1 MDYAQQLAFF
11 ANILEQKR
19 LVTALEGNASMI
31 DRNAGLTYIT
41 PSGRMKL
48 LLQKEDISVMGE
60 NGTQVGGRGKR
71 SSEYLLHEAVYRT
84 RPDVNAVVHCHCPYL
99 TAYALRYQDFIV
111 PENCSLHAVFR
122 RFVCL
127 PYGKNGT
134 HEIHRQPSLSA
145 RRTRRCMREQFHGK
159 LYRAAGSSGG
169 AGKDTVAGG
178 ADLGICRGRCQHRPV
193 RRLRPR
199 RRFS

>member
-31 DRNAGLTYIT
+31 DREAGLTYIT

-48 LLQKEDISVMGE
+48 LLQKEDISVMDESGA
-60 NGTQVGGRGKR
+60 QVGGRGRR
-71 SSEYLLHEAVYRT
+71 SSEYLLHEAVYRA

-111 PENCSLHAVFR
+111 PEGCSLHAVFQ

-134 HEIHRQPSLSA
+134 HEIHRGIENALAQCPVCLLGGHGAVSVSGTLEDAAALLCAAENTAKALWVA
-145 RRTRRCMREQFHGK
+145 RMMG
-159 LYRAAGSSGG
+159 
-169 AGKDTVAGG
+169 
-178 ADLGICRGRCQHRPV
+178 
-193 RRLRPR
+193 
-199 RRFS
+199 

>member
-19 LVTALEGNASMI
+19 LVTALEGNASII
-31 DRNAGLTYIT
+31 DRETGLTYIT

-48 LLQKEDISVMGE
+48 LLQREDISIMDESGA
-60 NGTQVGGRGKR
+60 QIGGRGKR
-71 SSEYLLHEAVYRT
+71 SSEYLLHEAVYRA

-99 TAYALRYQDFIV
+99 TAYALRYRDFIV
-111 PENCSLHAVFR
+111 PEDCSLHVVFQ

-134 HEIHRQPSLSA
+134 HEIHKGHRGRAGAQPALLA
-145 RRTRRCMREQFHGK
+145 RRTRRCMCERFHGK
-159 LYRAAGSSGG
+159 LHRSAGSGG
-169 AGKDTVAGG
+169 RAGEDAVGG
-178 ADLGICRGRCQHRPV
+178 EADLK
-193 RRLRPR
+193 
-199 RRFS
+199 FSA

>member
-31 DRNAGLTYIT
+31 DREAGLTYIT

-48 LLQKEDISVMGE
+48 LLQKEDISVMDESGA
-60 NGTQVGGRGKR
+60 QVGGRGRR
-71 SSEYLLHEAVYRT
+71 SSEYLLHEAVYRA

-111 PENCSLHAVFR
+111 PEGCSLHAVFQ

-134 HEIHRQPSLSA
+134 HEIHRGI
-145 RRTRRCMREQFHGK
+145 E
-159 LYRAAGSSGG
+159 AALEHSPVW
-169 AGKDTVAGG
+169 VAKQ
-178 ADLGICRGRCQHRPV
+178 I
-193 RRLRPR
+193 
-199 RRFS
+199 

>member
-31 DRNAGLTYIT
+31 DREAGLTYIT

-48 LLQKEDISVMGE
+48 LLQKDDISVMDESGA
-60 NGTQVGGRGKR
+60 QVGGRGRR
-71 SSEYLLHEAVYRT
+71 SSEYLLHEAVYRA

-111 PENCSLHAVFR
+111 PEDCSL
-122 RFVCL
+122 CTL
-127 PYGKNGT
+127 
-134 HEIHRQPSLSA
+134 
-145 RRTRRCMREQFHGK
+145 C
-159 LYRAAGSSGG
+159 SSGSCACPTARTERMRSTG
-169 AGKDTVAGG
+169 A
-178 ADLGICRGRCQHRPV
+178 
-193 RRLRPR
+193 LRPR
-199 RRFS
+199 WSTVRSACLADTALCA

>member
-1 MDYAQQLAFF
+1 MDYSQQLAFF

-19 LVTALEGNASMI
+19 LVTALEGNASII
-31 DRNAGLTYIT
+31 DRETGLTYIT

-48 LLQKEDISVMGE
+48 LLQREDISVMDESGA
-60 NGTQVGGRGKR
+60 QIGGRGKR
-71 SSEYLLHEAVYRT
+71 SSEYLLHEAVYRA

-111 PENCSLHAVFR
+111 PEDCSLHVVFQ

-134 HEIHRQPSLSA
+134 HEIHKGIEAALAHSPLCLLGGHGVVCVSA
-145 RRTRRCMREQFHGK
+145 SMESCIGLLE
-159 LYRAAGSSGG
+159 AAEGL
-169 AGKDTVAGG
+169 AKTLWVAKQ
-178 ADLGICRGRCQHRPV
+178 I
-193 RRLRPR
+193 
-199 RRFS
+199 

>member
-60 NGTQVGGRGKR
+60 NGTQVGGRGSGR
-71 SSEYLLHEAVYRT
+71 ANICCT
-84 RPDVNAVVHCHCPYL
+84 RPSTGHV
-99 TAYALRYQDFIV
+99 
-111 PENCSLHAVFR
+111 
-122 RFVCL
+122 
-127 PYGKNGT
+127 
-134 HEIHRQPSLSA
+134 
-145 RRTRRCMREQFHGK
+145 RT
-159 LYRAAGSSGG
+159 
-169 AGKDTVAGG
+169 
-178 ADLGICRGRCQHRPV
+178 
-193 RRLRPR
+193 
-199 RRFS
+199 

>member
-84 RPDVNAVVHCHCPYL
+84 RPDINAVVHCHCPYL

-134 HEIHRQPSLSA
+134 HEIHRGIETALSDSPV
-145 RRTRRCMREQFHGK
+145 CLLGGHGVVCVSNSMESCIG
-159 LYRAAGSSGG
+159 LLEAAEGLAKTLWL
-169 AGKDTVAGG
+169 AGQV
-178 ADLGICRGRCQHRPV
+178 
-193 RRLRPR
+193 
-199 RRFS
+199 

>member
-60 NGTQVGGRGKR
+60 TAHRSAGAGSGR
-71 SSEYLLHEAVYRT
+71 ANICCT
-84 RPDVNAVVHCHCPYL
+84 RPSTGHV
-99 TAYALRYQDFIV
+99 
-111 PENCSLHAVFR
+111 
-122 RFVCL
+122 
-127 PYGKNGT
+127 
-134 HEIHRQPSLSA
+134 
-145 RRTRRCMREQFHGK
+145 RT
-159 LYRAAGSSGG
+159 
-169 AGKDTVAGG
+169 
-178 ADLGICRGRCQHRPV
+178 
-193 RRLRPR
+193 
-199 RRFS
+199 

>member
-122 RFVCL
+122 RFVCTERGQIYDL
-127 PYGKNGT
+127 T
-134 HEIHRQPSLSA
+134 AIRVTAFEIKGHGA
-145 RRTRRCMREQFHGK
+145 GRRCQG
-159 LYRAAGSSGG
+159 LAAGGHGVVCVSNSMESCIGLLEAAEG
-169 AGKDTVAGG
+169 LAKTLWLAGQ
-178 ADLGICRGRCQHRPV
+178 I
-193 RRLRPR
+193 
-199 RRFS
+199 